1 MASRGISVVVARCL
15 SSLERLFRL
24 DRGLPQGNLRW
35 VADGIAGALAL
46 GVVAITP
53 AAAQDKPG
61 GLGLG
66 IFTFTS
72 GPAAAYGMP
81 GKNAADLMIDEINA
95 KGGIGGV
102 PVSATYVDEAQ
113 GAQGVIAEYRRL
125 AGDAKN
131 QVMIAALSS
140 ANCLALAPLA
150 EQLEVPTVGWNC
162 DTHQLLM
169 DGKSKYVF
177 RPNGNTVPEFIAY
190 AIYLLD
196 RKPDVKTVAI
206 INPDYAFGH
215 DAAKIFTAALK
226 ALKPDVEIVAELYPK
241 LGSPNYQ
248 TEISRLATARPDVVF
263 SNLWGADLEN
273 FVRQAAPRGIFTSSQ
288 VILALGETVL
298 QRVALPDGVIVGV
311 LGDGW
316 WMSPD
321 AKAKPETVKFA
332 EAYKA
337 RFGEYPVFPSIKMA
351 NALIYVKAAY
361 DAAMRKNGGKWPT
374 RAELADAMKGS
385 KVDTLTGTAQTR
397 PDNDGLV
404 DQIVGV
410 TVKTSAQQFPVIGD
424 MVRYKGD
431 SLMPQPG
438 QDPLAWI
445 ATLKPEF
452 AKSLPKPGSYK

>member
-1 MASRGISVVVARCL
+1 MMIKYRTL
-15 SSLERLFRL
+15 
-24 DRGLPQGNLRW
+24 
-35 VADGIAGALAL
+35 
-46 GVVAITP
+46 
-53 AAAQDKPG
+53 AAALTVSVAMATAAVSQEKPQS
-61 GLGLG
+61 LGLG

-81 GKNAADLMIDEINA
+81 GKNAADLMIEQINA

-102 PVSATYVDEAQ
+102 PIKAVIVDEAQ

-125 AGDAKN
+125 AGDATN

-140 ANCLALAPLA
+140 SNCLALAPLA
-150 EQLEVPTVGWNC
+150 EQLEMPTVAWNC
-162 DTHQLLM
+162 DTHQLLA

-177 RPNGNTVPEFIAY
+177 RPNGNTIPEFIAY
-190 AIYLLD
+190 AIYLLEK
-196 RKPDVKTVAI
+196 KPDVKTVAI

-215 DAAKIFTAALK
+215 DAAKIFKAALQ
-226 ALKPDVEIVAELYPK
+226 ALKPDVQIVAELFPK

-248 TEISRLATARPDVVF
+248 TEISRLATARPDVIF

-273 FVRQAAPRGIFTSSQ
+273 FVRQASPRGLFASSQ
-288 VILALGETVL
+288 VVLALGETIL
-298 QRVALPDGVIVGV
+298 QRVPLPDGVIVGV

-321 AKAKPETVKFA
+321 GKANPDTAKLAET
-332 EAYKA
+332 YKA

-361 DAAMRKNGGKWPT
+361 ETAMQKNGGKWPT
-374 RAELADAMKGS
+374 RAELAGAMKGS
-385 KVDTLTGTAQTR
+385 TVKTLTGSTQTR
-397 PDNDGLV
+397 ADNDGLV

-410 TVKTSAQQFPVIGD
+410 TVKGAGQPFPIIGD

-431 SLMPQPG
+431 SLMPPAG
-438 QDPLAWI
+438 QDPIAWI
-445 ATLKPEF
+445 STLKPEF
-452 AKSLPKPGSYK
+452 ARQLPKPGSYK

>member
-1 MASRGISVVVARCL
+1 MKLTNGL
-15 SSLERLFRL
+15 S
-24 DRGLPQGNLRW
+24 
-35 VADGIAGALAL
+35 ALAL
-46 GVVAITP
+46 VGLAASAPV
-53 AAAQDKPG
+53 AAQEKPAS
-61 GLGLG
+61 LGFG

-81 GKNAADLMIDEINA
+81 GKNAADLMIEEINA
-95 KGGIGGV
+95 KGGIEGV

-140 ANCLALAPLA
+140 ANCLALAPIA

-190 AIYLLD
+190 AIYLLE
-196 RKPDVKTVAI
+196 RKPDVKTIAI

-226 ALKPDVEIVAELYPK
+226 ALKPDVQVVAELFPK

-248 TEISRLATARPDVVF
+248 TEISRLTTARPDVVF

-273 FVRQAAPRGIFTSSQ
+273 FVRQAAPRGLFTSSQ

-298 QRVALPDGVIVGV
+298 QRVPLPDGVIVGV

-321 AKAKPETVKFA
+321 AKANAETAKFA
-332 EAYKA
+332 ESYKA

-351 NALIYVKAAY
+351 NTLIYVKAAY
-361 DAAMRKNGGKWPT
+361 KAAMQKNGGKWPT

-385 KVDTLTGTAQTR
+385 KVATLTGTTQTR
-397 PDNDGLV
+397 ADNDGLV

-410 TVKTSAQQFPVIGD
+410 TMKAPAQPFPVIGE

-431 SLMPQPG
+431 SLMPQAG

-445 ATLKPEF
+445 SMLKPEF

>member
-1 MASRGISVVVARCL
+1 MKLKIGL
-15 SSLERLFRL
+15 S
-24 DRGLPQGNLRW
+24 
-35 VADGIAGALAL
+35 AAALAACL
-46 GVVAITP
+46 ASAAPV
-53 AAAQDKPG
+53 AAQEKPSS
-61 GLGLG
+61 LGLG

-81 GKNAADLMIDEINA
+81 GKNAADLIIEDINA

-125 AGDAKN
+125 AGDTKN
-131 QVMIAALSS
+131 QVMVAALSS
-140 ANCLALAPLA
+140 ANCLALAPIA
-150 EQLEVPTVGWNC
+150 EQLEIPTVGWNC
-162 DTHQLLM
+162 DTHQLLL

-177 RPNGNTVPEFIAY
+177 RPNGNTIPEFIAY
-190 AIYLLD
+190 AIYLLE

-215 DAAKIFTAALK
+215 DAAKIFKAALK
-226 ALKPDVEIVAELYPK
+226 ALKPDVEVVAELYPK

-248 TEISRLATARPDVVF
+248 TEISRLTTSRPDVVF

-273 FVRQAAPRGIFTSSQ
+273 FVRQAQPRGLFTSSQ

-298 QRVALPDGVIVGV
+298 QRVPLPDGVIVGV

-321 AKAKPETVKFA
+321 AKANADTAKFA

-361 DAAMRKNGGKWPT
+361 QAAMQKNGGKWPT
-374 RAELADAMKGS
+374 RAEIADAMKGS
-385 KVDTLTGTAQTR
+385 KVATLTGTAQTR
-397 PDNDGLV
+397 ADNDGLV

-410 TVKTSAQQFPVIGD
+410 TVKSPAQPFPVIGE

-431 SLMPQPG
+431 SLMPEAG
-438 QDPLAWI
+438 QDPIAWI
-445 ATLKPEF
+445 STLKPEF
-452 AKSLPKPGSYK
+452 AKTLPKPGSYK

>member
-1 MASRGISVVVARCL
+1 MRMKIGLAAFAMAV
-15 SSLERLFRL
+15 
-24 DRGLPQGNLRW
+24 
-35 VADGIAGALAL
+35 GIA
-46 GVVAITP
+46 P
-53 AAAQDKPG
+53 AAPVAAQEKPDV
-61 GLGLG
+61 LGLG

-72 GPAAAYGMP
+72 GPAAAYGLP
-81 GKNAADLMIDEINA
+81 GKNAADLMIERINA
-95 KGGIGGV
+95 EGGIEGV
-102 PVSATYVDEAQ
+102 KVSQTYVDEAQ

-125 AGDAKN
+125 AGDPKN

-140 ANCLALAPLA
+140 ANCLALAPIA
-150 EQLEVPTVGWNC
+150 EQIQVPTVGWNC
-162 DTHQLLM
+162 DTDQLLTG
-169 DGKSKYVF
+169 GKYKYVF
-177 RPNGNTVPEFIAY
+177 RPNGNTVPEFVAY

-215 DAAKIFTAALK
+215 DAAKIFKAAIK
-226 ALKPDVEIVAELYPK
+226 ALKPDVEVVAELYPK

-248 TEISRLATARPDVVF
+248 TEISRLATARPDVIF

-273 FVRQAAPRGIFTSSQ
+273 FVRQASPRGLFTSSQ
-288 VILALGETVL
+288 AVLALGETIL
-298 QRVALPDGVIVGV
+298 QRVPLPAGVIVGV

-321 AKAKPETVKFA
+321 ARNNAATKDFA

-337 RFGEYPVFPSIKMA
+337 RFGEYPVFPSMKMA
-351 NALIYVKAAY
+351 NTLVYVRAAY
-361 DAAMRKNGGKWPT
+361 KKAMQKNGGKWPS

-385 KVDTLTGTAQTR
+385 VVATLTGTTSTR
-397 PDNDGLV
+397 SDNDGVV

-410 TVKTSAQQFPVIGD
+410 TKKSQSHSFPIIGE

-431 SLMPQPG
+431 ALMPQEG
-438 QDPLAWI
+438 KDPVAWI
-445 ATLKPEF
+445 STLTPQF

>member
-1 MASRGISVVVARCL
+1 MKLKNSL
-15 SSLERLFRL
+15 S
-24 DRGLPQGNLRW
+24 
-35 VADGIAGALAL
+35 ALVLAI
-46 GVVAITP
+46 GV
-53 AAAQDKPG
+53 AAASPAIAQEKPG
-61 GLGLG
+61 AKPASLGLG

-81 GKNAADLMIDEINA
+81 GKNAADLVIDEINA

-125 AGDAKN
+125 AGDEKN
-131 QVMIAALSS
+131 QVMVAALSS
-140 ANCLALAPLA
+140 ANCLALAPIA
-150 EQLEVPTVGWNC
+150 EQLEVPTVAWNC
-162 DTHQLLM
+162 DAHQLLA

-177 RPNGNTVPEFIAY
+177 RPNGNTVPEFVAY
-190 AIYLLD
+190 ATYLLE

-215 DAAKIFTAALK
+215 DAATIFKAALK
-226 ALKPDVEIVAELYPK
+226 ALKPDVQVVVELYPK

-248 TEISRLATARPDVVF
+248 TEISRLTTAHPDVVF

-273 FVRQAAPRGIFTSSQ
+273 FVRQAEPRGLFASSQ

-298 QRVALPDGVIVGV
+298 QRVPLPDGVIVGV

-361 DAAMRKNGGKWPT
+361 EAAMQKNGGKWPT
-374 RAELADAMKGS
+374 RAELAEAMKGS
-385 KVDTLTGTAQTR
+385 KVDTLTGTTLTR
-397 PDNDGLV
+397 ADNDGLV
-404 DQIVGV
+404 DQIVGITAKSPV
-410 TVKTSAQQFPVIGD
+410 QPFPVIGE

-431 SLMPQPG
+431 SLMPQAG
-438 QDPLAWI
+438 QDPIAWI
-445 ATLKPEF
+445 STLTPSFAAT
-452 AKSLPKPGSYK
+452 LPKPGSYK

>member
-1 MASRGISVVVARCL
+1 MKLRTCISAFALTASVA
-15 SSLERLFRL
+15 F
-24 DRGLPQGNLRW
+24 
-35 VADGIAGALAL
+35 AGP
-46 GVVAITP
+46 V
-53 AAAQDKPG
+53 AAQEKPG
-61 GLGLG
+61 SVGLG

-81 GKNAADLMIDEINA
+81 GKNAADLMIEQINA
-95 KGGIGGV
+95 KGGFGGV
-102 PVSATYVDEAQ
+102 PITPTYVDEAQ
-113 GAQGVIAEYRRL
+113 GTQGIIAEYRRL
-125 AGDAKN
+125 AGDPKN
-131 QVMIAALSS
+131 QVMMAALSS
-140 ANCLALAPLA
+140 ANCLALAPIA

-162 DTHQLLM
+162 DTHQLLL

-190 AIYLLD
+190 AIYLLAH
-196 RKPDVKTVAI
+196 KPDIKTVAI

-215 DAAKIFTAALK
+215 DAAKIFKAALQ
-226 ALKPDVEIVAELYPK
+226 ALKPDIQIVAELFPK

-248 TEISRLATARPDVVF
+248 TEISRLATARPDVIF

-273 FVRQAAPRGIFTSSQ
+273 FVRQASPRGLFTSSQ
-288 VILALGETVL
+288 VVLALGETVL

-321 AKAKPETVKFA
+321 AKANVETRKFA

-351 NALIYVKAAY
+351 NTLLYVQAAY
-361 DAAMRKNGGKWPT
+361 NAAMKKNGGKWPT

-385 KVDTLTGTAQTR
+385 SVATLTGTTKTR
-397 PDNDGLV
+397 ADNDGVV

-410 TVKTSAQQFPVIGD
+410 TAKSADQPFPVIAG

-431 SLMPQPG
+431 ALMPKEG
-438 QDPLAWI
+438 QDPIAWI
-445 ATLKPEF
+445 STLTPEF

>member
-1 MASRGISVVVARCL
+1 MKLRIGL
-15 SSLERLFRL
+15 SA
-24 DRGLPQGNLRW
+24 
-35 VADGIAGALAL
+35 V
-46 GVVAITP
+46 
-53 AAAQDKPG
+53 AAAIGLVAAAPAVAQEKPSS
-61 GLGLG
+61 LGLG

-95 KGGIGGV
+95 AGGIEGV
-102 PVSATYVDEAQ
+102 PASATYVDEAQ

-125 AGDAKN
+125 AAEAKN
-131 QVMIAALSS
+131 QVMVAALSS
-140 ANCLALAPLA
+140 ANCLALAPIA

-162 DTHQLLM
+162 DTHQLLIA
-169 DGKSKYVF
+169 GKSKYVF

-190 AIYLLD
+190 AIYLLA
-196 RKPDVKTVAI
+196 RKPDVKTVAV

-215 DAAKIFTAALK
+215 DAAKIFIAALK
-226 ALKPDVEIVAELYPK
+226 ALKPDVQVVAELYPK

-248 TEISRLATARPDVVF
+248 TEISRLSTAQADVVF
-263 SNLWGADLEN
+263 SSLWGADLEN
-273 FVRQAAPRGIFTSSQ
+273 FVRQAEPRGLFTSSQ
-288 VILALGETVL
+288 MILALGETVL
-298 QRVALPDGVIVGV
+298 QRVPLPDGVIVGV

-321 AKAKPETVKFA
+321 AKANPETVKFA

-351 NALIYVKAAY
+351 NALLYVKAAY
-361 DAAMRKNGGKWPT
+361 KTAMQKNGGKWPT
-374 RAELADAMKGS
+374 RAELATAMRDS
-385 KVDTLTGTAQTR
+385 KVATLTGTMQTR
-397 PDNDGLV
+397 ADNDGLV

-410 TVKTSAQQFPVIGD
+410 TVKTPAQPFPVIGE

-431 SLMPQPG
+431 NLMPQAG

-445 ATLKPEF
+445 STLKPEF
-452 AKSLPKPGSYK
+452 ASTLPKPGSYK

>member
-1 MASRGISVVVARCL
+1 MKLRIGLSVFAI
-15 SSLERLFRL
+15 
-24 DRGLPQGNLRW
+24 
-35 VADGIAGALAL
+35 AIGIA
-46 GVVAITP
+46 
-53 AAAQDKPG
+53 AAAPAFAQGKPSS
-61 GLGLG
+61 LGLG

-72 GPAAAYGMP
+72 GPAAAFGMP
-81 GKNAADLMIDEINA
+81 GKNAADLMIEDINV

-102 PVSATYVDEAQ
+102 PVNAIYVDEAQ

-125 AGDAKN
+125 ASDEKN
-131 QVMIAALSS
+131 QVMLAALSS
-140 ANCLALAPLA
+140 ANCLALAPIA

-162 DTHQLLM
+162 DTHQLLI
-169 DGKSKYVF
+169 DGKSKYMF

-190 AIYLLD
+190 AIYLLQ

-215 DAAKIFTAALK
+215 DAATIFKAALK
-226 ALKPDVEIVAELYPK
+226 ALKPDVEVVAELYPK

-248 TEISRLATARPDVVF
+248 TEISRLTTARPDVVF

-273 FVRQAAPRGIFTSSQ
+273 FVRQASPRGLFASSQ

-298 QRVALPDGVIVGV
+298 QRVPLPDGVIVGV
-311 LGDGW
+311 VGDGW

-321 AKAKPETVKFA
+321 AKANAETVRFA

-351 NALIYVKAAY
+351 NTLIYVKAAY
-361 DAAMRKNGGKWPT
+361 EAAMKKNGGKWPT
-374 RAELADAMKGS
+374 RAEIAEAMKGS
-385 KVDTLTGTAQTR
+385 KVATLTGTMLTR
-397 PDNDGLV
+397 ADNDGLV

-410 TVKTSAQQFPVIGD
+410 TVKSPAQPFPVIGE

-431 SLMPQPG
+431 SLMPQVG
-438 QDPLAWI
+438 QDPIAWI
-445 ATLKPEF
+445 LTLTPAF
-452 AKSLPKPGSYK
+452 AETLPKPGSYK